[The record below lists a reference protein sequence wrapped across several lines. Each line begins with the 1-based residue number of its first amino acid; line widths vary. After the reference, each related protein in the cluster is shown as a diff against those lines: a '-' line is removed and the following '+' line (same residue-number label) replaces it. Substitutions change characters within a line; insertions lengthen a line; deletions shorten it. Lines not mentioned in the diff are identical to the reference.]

1 MALTVRLP
9 EDLQQR
15 LDHLASQTG
24 RAKSFYVKEALS
36 AYLEDLEDL
45 LLANAVLERVRAG
58 KEKVHTLEDIENELD
73 LNSKNPNPSA

>member
-9 EDLQQR
+9 NELQQR
-15 LDHLASQTG
+15 LDHLATQTG
-24 RAKSFYVKEALS
+24 RAKSFYVKEALE

-58 KEKVHTLEDIENELD
+58 KEKVYSLEDVENELN
-73 LNSKNPNPSA
+73 LGSTTR

>member
-9 EDLQQR
+9 DELQQR
-15 LDHLASQTG
+15 LDNLAAQTG
-24 RAKSFYVKEALS
+24 RAKSFYVKEALE

-58 KEKVHTLEDIENELD
+58 KEKTYSLEEVENELNLD
-73 LNSKNPNPSA
+73 SQLSGNR

>member
-9 EDLQQR
+9 NELQQR
-15 LDHLASQTG
+15 LDHLATQTG
-24 RAKSFYVKEALS
+24 RAKSFYVKEALE

-58 KEKVHTLEDIENELD
+58 KEKVYSLEDVENELN
-73 LNSKNPNPSA
+73 LGSTTL

>member
-9 EDLQQR
+9 DELQQR
-15 LDHLASQTG
+15 LDHLAAQTG
-24 RAKSFYVKEALS
+24 RAKSFYVKEALE

-58 KEKVHTLEDIENELD
+58 KEKTYSLEEVENELNLD
-73 LNSKNPNPSA
+73 SQLSGNR

>member
-9 EDLQQR
+9 DELQQR
-15 LDHLASQTG
+15 LDHLATQTG
-24 RAKSFYVKEALS
+24 RAKSFYVKEALE

-58 KEKVHTLEDIENELD
+58 KEKTYSLEEVENELNLD
-73 LNSKNPNPSA
+73 AHLSGNR

>member
-9 EDLQQR
+9 NELQQR
-15 LDHLASQTG
+15 LDYLATQTG
-24 RAKSFYVKEALS
+24 RAKSFYVKQALE

-58 KEKVHTLEDIENELD
+58 KEKVYSLEDVENELN
-73 LNSKNPNPSA
+73 LGNTAR

>member
-9 EDLQQR
+9 NELQQR
-15 LDHLASQTG
+15 LDHLATQTG
-24 RAKSFYVKEALS
+24 RAKSFYVKEALE

-58 KEKVHTLEDIENELD
+58 KEKVYSLEDVENELNLD
-73 LNSKNPNPSA
+73 STTL

>member
-9 EDLQQR
+9 NELQQR
-15 LDHLASQTG
+15 LDHLATQTG
-24 RAKSFYVKEALS
+24 RAKSFYVKEALE

-58 KEKVHTLEDIENELD
+58 KEKVYRLEDVENELN
-73 LNSKNPNPSA
+73 LGSTTR

>member
-9 EDLQQR
+9 DELEQR
-15 LDHLASQTG
+15 LDHLATQTG
-24 RAKSFYVKEALS
+24 RAKSFYVKQALE

-58 KEKVHTLEDIENELD
+58 KEKVYRLEDVENELHLD
-73 LNSKNPNPSA
+73 SPTC

>member
-9 EDLQQR
+9 DELQQR

-24 RAKSFYVKEALS
+24 RAKSFYVKQALE

-45 LLANAVLERVRAG
+45 LLANAVLERIHSG
-58 KEKVHTLEDIENELD
+58 KEQTHSLEEVINELG
-73 LNSKNPNPSA
+73 LENNIR

>member
-9 EDLQQR
+9 DELQQR
-15 LDHLASQTG
+15 LDHLATQTG
-24 RAKSFYVKEALS
+24 RAKSFYVKEALE

-58 KEKVHTLEDIENELD
+58 KEKTYSLEDVENELNLD
-73 LNSKNPNPSA
+73 STTR